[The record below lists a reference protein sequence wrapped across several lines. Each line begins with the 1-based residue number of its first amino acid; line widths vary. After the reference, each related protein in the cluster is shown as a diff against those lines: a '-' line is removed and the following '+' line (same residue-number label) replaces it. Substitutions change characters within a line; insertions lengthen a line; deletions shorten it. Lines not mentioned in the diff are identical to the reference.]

1 MKKGKL
7 IVIEGADGSGKA
19 TQTGLLIKRLKKEIF
34 DVRTMDFPRYY
45 DSVYGDMVGRFL
57 KGEYGTL
64 KEINPYL
71 AAILYALDRKAAQ
84 PQLIDWLHL
93 GKIVVANRYVSS
105 NQAHQASRIETLED
119 RKKFLRW
126 LDTLEYGI
134 HSLPRPDIL
143 FFLDVP
149 VEVSLQL
156 ITKKEK
162 RKYLGAKKDIQESD
176 RQHLKR
182 ARGQYLYLV
191 KHYKNWFKINCC
203 DKKGNILKP
212 EKIHEKIWE
221 ITKSKIS

>member
-143 FFLDVP
+143 FFLD
-149 VEVSLQL
+149 
-156 ITKKEK
+156 
-162 RKYLGAKKDIQESD
+162 
-176 RQHLKR
+176 
-182 ARGQYLYLV
+182 
-191 KHYKNWFKINCC
+191 
-203 DKKGNILKP
+203 
-212 EKIHEKIWE
+212 
-221 ITKSKIS
+221 